1 MWSYEAIESDDE
13 TDQSGGMEE
22 DSEHP
27 RLSPASGIFFT
38 KKERKG
44 LVTELRVM
52 WLVILG
58 WKKKVELGTGRIVTS
73 ESRHVDISEE
83 VWNP

>member
-27 RLSPASGIFFT
+27 RLSPASEFFT
-38 KKERKG
+38 KKKG
-44 LVTELRVM
+44 LATDFRVIC
-52 WLVILG
+52 WYFR
-58 WKKKVELGTGRIVTS
+58 VEEESRAGTGTGRIVAVK
-73 ESRHVDISEE
+73 VDMLIWEE
-83 VWNP
+83 VWKVQK